1 MIDRVSG
8 TVQAIGKSSISVDV
22 GAIGLLLQVP
32 NAALFKLN
40 DTVDLYVHMHWNQD
54 QGPTLFGFSAD
65 LEKAVFL
72 LIIGCSGV
80 GPKIGLS
87 ALKDLGAERFL
98 QAIQTEDEKA
108 LKVVSG
114 LGPKKIEQIV
124 VQLRRKVANLI
135 KSGIKIKGASS
146 VTDWQNVSDVLT
158 SLNYSRSEVTRSM
171 QFLSANFKDVTL
183 PFDDLIRHALSFLSK
198 KR

>member
-22 GAIGLLLQVP
+22 GVIGLLLQVP

-40 DTVDLYVHMHWNQD
+40 DAVDLYVHMHWNQD
-54 QGPTLFGFSAD
+54 QGPTLFGFSND

-72 LIIGCSGV
+72 LIIGCSGI

-87 ALKDLGAERFL
+87 ALKNLGAERFL
-98 QAIQTEDEKA
+98 QAIQMEDEKA
-108 LKVVSG
+108 LKGVSG
-114 LGPKKIEQIV
+114 LGPKKIEQIF
-124 VQLRRKVANLI
+124 VQLRRKVASLI
-135 KSGIKIKGASS
+135 KSGIEIKGTSNF
-146 VTDWQNVSDVLT
+146 TDWQNVSDVLT
-158 SLNYSRSEVTRSM
+158 SLNYSQSEVTRAM
-171 QFLSANFKDVTL
+171 KFLGNNFTDEASS
-183 PFDDLIRHALSFLSK
+183 FDDLIRHALSFLAK